1 MAHYLLVRK
10 LSSPSR
16 FQMHGAVLPLNSR
29 WRYLNNRNTEEARVQ
44 SGRVDEH
51 LDNAYKALQKL
62 CEGFLLQL
70 LTFLA
75 ARFCYILPNK
85 EGELDL

>member
-1 MAHYLLVRK
+1 M
-10 LSSPSR
+10 
-16 FQMHGAVLPLNSR
+16 
-29 WRYLNNRNTEEARVQ
+29 Q

-51 LDNAYKALQKL
+51 LDNTYKALQKL
-62 CEGFLLQL
+62 CEAFLLQF

-85 EGELDL
+85 GEGLDLQADTLLSWGLSYYLKHMVRASDMKTLANEIKF

>member
-1 MAHYLLVRK
+1 M
-10 LSSPSR
+10 
-16 FQMHGAVLPLNSR
+16 
-29 WRYLNNRNTEEARVQ
+29 Q

-85 EGELDL
+85 EGELDLQSEHTSSLEDIILLQHMVESSDMKTLANEIKF

>member
-1 MAHYLLVRK
+1 
-10 LSSPSR
+10 
-16 FQMHGAVLPLNSR
+16 MHGAVLPLSSR
-29 WRYLNNRNTEEARVQ
+29 WRYLNNRNTEEARMQ

-75 ARFCYILPNK
+75 ARFCYILVRRQSAVCK
-85 EGELDL
+85 VEHVSYCFIKSHVTVLM